1 MGVRLLI
8 SIDCSFVLCRGI
20 LETRKLNKRCP
31 GAVGTSG
38 YFCPPALASRPVFKV
53 LRKYQK
59 PFDLSRGFTLVELL
73 VVIAIIGVLATLL
86 LLQLNVARQK
96 ARDARRVA
104 DINQVR
110 SALELFFDDTG
121 TYPTSTNLGTFTYSG
136 KQVGDYLN
144 KIPDDP
150 LRSCTVG
157 VYDGATT
164 DPSGCYGY
172 AWDQITG
179 PKATRFH
186 IWAEL
191 EELAKSALQSDVDFN
206 SVTGTGWSNKQ
217 GALVNGTLETC
228 TDSAAVDCAY
238 DQGQV
243 K

>member
-1 MGVRLLI
+1 M
-8 SIDCSFVLCRGI
+8 
-20 LETRKLNKRCP
+20 
-31 GAVGTSG
+31 G
-38 YFCPPALASRPVFKV
+38 YFCFSALAFRLVFKA

-86 LLQLNVARQK
+86 LLQLNTARQK
-96 ARDARRVA
+96 ARDARRIA

-110 SALELFFDDTG
+110 SAMELFFDDTG

-136 KQVGDYLN
+136 KMVGDYLN

-150 LRSCTVG
+150 LRVCTAG
-157 VYDGATT
+157 VYDGPTT
-164 DPSGCYGY
+164 DVAGCYGY

-191 EELAKSALQSDVDFN
+191 EQFEKSALQSDVDFN
-206 SVTGTGWSNKQ
+206 SVTGTGWTNKQ
-217 GALVNGTLETC
+217 GALVNGALETC
-228 TDSAAVDCAY
+228 TNSGAVDCVY